1 MKLQLKHKMLLGMA
15 VPLLLMLLLCGIAIN
30 IMNKI
35 DSGVENIYSDRVV
48 PLKDLKSIGDDYAV
62 FVIDAINKANAGDFS
77 AEQARTALDKADKS
91 IKQRWQDYTATQLT
105 ARESQLVN
113 EAKRLFIPADEQI
126 KRLQNKLATMS
137 GNIQG
142 QLSQEI
148 IPLYQVIDPIS
159 GKIADLVTLQLDVA
173 RQERDQA
180 QNLYSSSVVLFIS
193 LVSVAIIASLL
204 LSVWVNRSVMLPI
217 GDILTQLKKIRSDSD
232 LTVQFKTFNADELG
246 QISDNLRDVISHLRG
261 ILNNIAN
268 AANTVS
274 DSATELSSFTQQ
286 TNERMHRQQAET
298 EQTATAMNEMTATVS
313 EVAQSTTAAADSAHS
328 ADASAANGDSIVQ
341 ESIASMV
348 ALSAQIQGTAQVIT
362 HLANESQNIGR
373 VLDVIKGIAEQT
385 NLLALNAAIEAARAG
400 EQGRGFAVVADE
412 VRTLA
417 SRTHSSTQEIES
429 MIATLQT
436 GVQEAVIAME
446 QGITQ
451 VEQANSKANMAGE
464 ALKEIVVSVD
474 SIAQLNTHIATAA
487 EEQSSVAED
496 INRSIMAISDIT
508 QQSAQAANE
517 LTESVSNLS
526 HLAEHARRS
535 GPLPS
540 LTL

>member
-77 AEQARTALDKADKS
+77 AEQARTALDEADKS

-204 LSVWVNRSVMLPI
+204 LSIWVNRSVMLPI

-436 GVQEAVIAME
+436 GVQEAVTAME
-446 QGITQ
+446 QGIAQ

-526 HLAEHARRS
+526 HLAENMRAEVARFR
-535 GPLPS
+535 L
-540 LTL
+540 

>member
-77 AEQARTALDKADKS
+77 AEQARTALDEADKS

-113 EAKRLFIPADEQI
+113 EAKRLFIPANEQI

-436 GVQEAVIAME
+436 GVQEAVTAME

-526 HLAEHARRS
+526 HLAENMRAEVARFR
-535 GPLPS
+535 L
-540 LTL
+540 

>member
-15 VPLLLMLLLCGIAIN
+15 VPLLLMLLLCGVAIN

-35 DSGVENIYSDRVV
+35 NSGVETIYSDRVV

-62 FVIDAINKANAGDFS
+62 FVIDAINKVNAGDFS
-77 AEQARTALDKADKS
+77 AEQAKTALDEADKS

-126 KRLQNKLATMS
+126 KRLQSKLATMS

-217 GDILTQLKKIRSDSD
+217 GNILTQLKKIRSDSD

-436 GVQEAVIAME
+436 GVQEAVTAME

-451 VEQANSKANMAGE
+451 VEQANSKANMAGV

-496 INRSIMAISDIT
+496 INRSIMTISDIT

-526 HLAEHARRS
+526 HLAENMRAEVARFR
-535 GPLPS
+535 L
-540 LTL
+540 

>member
-77 AEQARTALDKADKS
+77 AEQARTALDEADKS

-348 ALSAQIQGTAQVIT
+348 ALSTQIQGTAQVIT

-436 GVQEAVIAME
+436 GVQEAVTAME

-496 INRSIMAISDIT
+496 INRSIMTISDIT

-526 HLAEHARRS
+526 HLAENMRAEVARFR
-535 GPLPS
+535 L
-540 LTL
+540 

>member
-30 IMNKI
+30 IMNQI

-77 AEQARTALDKADKS
+77 AEQASTALNEADRS
-91 IKQRWQDYTATQLT
+91 IKQKWQDYTATQLT

-126 KRLQNKLATMS
+126 KRLQNKLATLS

-159 GKIADLVTLQLDVA
+159 GKIAELVTLQLDVA
-173 RQERDQA
+173 KQEREQT

-286 TNERMHRQQAET
+286 TNERMLRQQAET

-436 GVQEAVIAME
+436 GVQEAVTAME

-526 HLAEHARRS
+526 HLAENMRAEVARFR
-535 GPLPS
+535 L
-540 LTL
+540 

>member
-15 VPLLLMLLLCGIAIN
+15 VPLLLMLMLCGVAIN

-35 DSGVENIYSDRVV
+35 NSGVETIYSDRVV

-62 FVIDAINKANAGDFS
+62 FVIDAINKVNAGDFS
-77 AEQARTALDKADKS
+77 AEQAKTALDEADKS

-348 ALSAQIQGTAQVIT
+348 TLSAQIQGTAQVIT

-436 GVQEAVIAME
+436 GVQEAVTAME

-526 HLAEHARRS
+526 HLAENMRAEVARFR
-535 GPLPS
+535 L
-540 LTL
+540 

>member
-30 IMNKI
+30 IMNEI

-77 AEQARTALDKADKS
+77 AEQASTALNEADRS
-91 IKQRWQDYTATQLT
+91 IKQKWQDYTATQLT

-126 KRLQNKLATMS
+126 KRLQHKLATMS

-142 QLSQEI
+142 QLNQEI
-148 IPLYQVIDPIS
+148 TPLYQVIDPIS
-159 GKIADLVTLQLDVA
+159 GKIAELVTLQLDVA
-173 RQERDQA
+173 KQEREQA
-180 QNLYSSSVVLFIS
+180 QSLYSSSVVLFIS
-193 LVSVAIIASLL
+193 LVSIAIIACLL

-328 ADASAANGDSIVQ
+328 ADASAANGDAIVQ

-436 GVQEAVIAME
+436 GVQEAVTAME

-526 HLAEHARRS
+526 HLAENMRAEVARFR
-535 GPLPS
+535 L
-540 LTL
+540 

>member
-15 VPLLLMLLLCGIAIN
+15 VPLLLMLLLCGVAIN

-35 DSGVENIYSDRVV
+35 NSEVETIYSDRVV

-77 AEQARTALDKADKS
+77 AEQAKTALDEADKS

-105 ARESQLVN
+105 TRESQLVN

-142 QLSQEI
+142 QLNQEI

-159 GKIADLVTLQLDVA
+159 GKIAELVTLQLDVA

-217 GDILTQLKKIRSDSD
+217 GNILTQLKKIRSDSD

-436 GVQEAVIAME
+436 GVQEAVTAME

-508 QQSAQAANE
+508 QQSVQAANE
-517 LTESVSNLS
+517 LTESVGNLS
-526 HLAEHARRS
+526 HLAENMRAEVARFR
-535 GPLPS
+535 L
-540 LTL
+540 

>member
-15 VPLLLMLLLCGIAIN
+15 VPLLLMLLLCGVAIN

-35 DSGVENIYSDRVV
+35 NSGVETIYSDRVV

-62 FVIDAINKANAGDFS
+62 FVIDAINKVNAGDFS
-77 AEQARTALDKADKS
+77 AEQARTALDEADKS

-126 KRLQNKLATMS
+126 KRLQNKLATMR

-436 GVQEAVIAME
+436 GVQEAVTAME

-526 HLAEHARRS
+526 HLAENMRAEVARFR
-535 GPLPS
+535 L
-540 LTL
+540 

>member
-15 VPLLLMLLLCGIAIN
+15 VPLLLMLLLCGIAIK
-30 IMNKI
+30 IMNEI

-77 AEQARTALDKADKS
+77 AEQARTALDEADKS

-105 ARESQLVN
+105 SRESQLVN

-436 GVQEAVIAME
+436 GVQEAVTAME

-526 HLAEHARRS
+526 HLAENMRAEVARFR
-535 GPLPS
+535 L
-540 LTL
+540 

>member
-77 AEQARTALDKADKS
+77 AEQARTALDEADKS

-105 ARESQLVN
+105 SRESQLVN

-204 LSVWVNRSVMLPI
+204 LSIWVNRSVMLPI

-436 GVQEAVIAME
+436 GVQEAVTAME

-464 ALKEIVVSVD
+464 ALKKIVVSVD

-526 HLAEHARRS
+526 HLAENMRAEVARFR
-535 GPLPS
+535 L
-540 LTL
+540 

>member
-30 IMNKI
+30 IMNQI

-77 AEQARTALDKADKS
+77 AEQASTALNEADRS
-91 IKQRWQDYTATQLT
+91 IKQKWQDYTATQLT

-126 KRLQNKLATMS
+126 KRLQNKLATLS

-159 GKIADLVTLQLDVA
+159 GKIAELVTLQLDVA
-173 RQERDQA
+173 KQEREQT

-436 GVQEAVIAME
+436 GVQETVTAME

-526 HLAEHARRS
+526 HLAENMRAEVARFR
-535 GPLPS
+535 L
-540 LTL
+540 

>member
-77 AEQARTALDKADKS
+77 AEQARTALDEADKS

-217 GDILTQLKKIRSDSD
+217 GDILTQLKKIRSDSPQGD
-232 LTVQFKTFNADELG
+232 
-246 QISDNLRDVISHLRG
+246 
-261 ILNNIAN
+261 
-268 AANTVS
+268 
-274 DSATELSSFTQQ
+274 TQQ
-286 TNERMHRQQAET
+286 HCQCRQYGQRL
-298 EQTATAMNEMTATVS
+298 
-313 EVAQSTTAAADSAHS
+313 
-328 ADASAANGDSIVQ
+328 GD
-341 ESIASMV
+341 
-348 ALSAQIQGTAQVIT
+348 
-362 HLANESQNIGR
+362 R
-373 VLDVIKGIAEQT
+373 
-385 NLLALNAAIEAARAG
+385 
-400 EQGRGFAVVADE
+400 
-412 VRTLA
+412 
-417 SRTHSSTQEIES
+417 
-429 MIATLQT
+429 
-436 GVQEAVIAME
+436 
-446 QGITQ
+446 
-451 VEQANSKANMAGE
+451 
-464 ALKEIVVSVD
+464 ALKLHPTNQRAH
-474 SIAQLNTHIATAA
+474 AQTTGRDRADGYRH
-487 EEQSSVAED
+487 E
-496 INRSIMAISDIT
+496 
-508 QQSAQAANE
+508 
-517 LTESVSNLS
+517 
-526 HLAEHARRS
+526 
-535 GPLPS
+535 
-540 LTL
+540 

>member
-1 MKLQLKHKMLLGMA
+1 
-15 VPLLLMLLLCGIAIN
+15 
-30 IMNKI
+30 
-35 DSGVENIYSDRVV
+35 
-48 PLKDLKSIGDDYAV
+48 
-62 FVIDAINKANAGDFS
+62 
-77 AEQARTALDKADKS
+77 
-91 IKQRWQDYTATQLT
+91 
-105 ARESQLVN
+105 
-113 EAKRLFIPADEQI
+113 
-126 KRLQNKLATMS
+126 
-137 GNIQG
+137 
-142 QLSQEI
+142 
-148 IPLYQVIDPIS
+148 
-159 GKIADLVTLQLDVA
+159 
-173 RQERDQA
+173 
-180 QNLYSSSVVLFIS
+180 
-193 LVSVAIIASLL
+193 
-204 LSVWVNRSVMLPI
+204 
-217 GDILTQLKKIRSDSD
+217 
-232 LTVQFKTFNADELG
+232 
-246 QISDNLRDVISHLRG
+246 
-261 ILNNIAN
+261 
-268 AANTVS
+268 
-274 DSATELSSFTQQ
+274 
-286 TNERMHRQQAET
+286 
-298 EQTATAMNEMTATVS
+298 MNEMTATVS

-436 GVQEAVIAME
+436 GVQEAVTAME

-508 QQSAQAANE
+508 QQSVQAANE
-517 LTESVSNLS
+517 LTESVGNLS
-526 HLAEHARRS
+526 HLAENMRAEVARFR
-535 GPLPS
+535 L
-540 LTL
+540 

>member
-15 VPLLLMLLLCGIAIN
+15 VPLLLMLLLCGVAIN

-35 DSGVENIYSDRVV
+35 NSGVETIYSDRVV

-62 FVIDAINKANAGDFS
+62 FVIDAINKVNAGDFS
-77 AEQARTALDKADKS
+77 AEQARTALDEADKS

-126 KRLQNKLATMS
+126 KRLQNKLATMR

-268 AANTVS
+268 ATNTVS

-436 GVQEAVIAME
+436 GVQEAVTAME

-526 HLAEHARRS
+526 HLAENMRAEVARFR
-535 GPLPS
+535 L
-540 LTL
+540 